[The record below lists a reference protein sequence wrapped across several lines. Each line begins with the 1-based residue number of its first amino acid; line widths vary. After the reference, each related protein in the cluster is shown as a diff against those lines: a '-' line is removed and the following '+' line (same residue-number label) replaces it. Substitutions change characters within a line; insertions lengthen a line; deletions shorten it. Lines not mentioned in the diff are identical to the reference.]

1 MSDSKKCCGHN
12 QTPAQKVIRIIQGA
26 SITQMI
32 HVAAK
37 LGIADLLKDGAK
49 SCDELAKA
57 TGTHSQSLYRLLR
70 GLASI
75 GIFSETKERYFEL
88 TPEAACL
95 KTDAPDSVRTFAVW
109 TGDEVN
115 WLPWGE
121 LLYSVQTGKTAFKH
135 VFGTEIFEYFGKNPQ
150 AGEAFNHFMT
160 ERMQAMV
167 NAVAT
172 AYDFSKAKTIADIGG
187 GQGRLLATIL
197 SANPALK
204 GVLFDLPA
212 VTKEAK
218 TVIENAGLSGRCGFA
233 AGSFFESISVTADIY
248 ILSSI
253 IHDWDDKDSITI
265 LKNCR
270 KCMPANSKLLL
281 IETMIPPGN
290 EPALG
295 KLTDLNMLV
304 LTSGMER
311 TKDEFEQLFKET
323 GFKLTNII
331 PTPSP
336 LNIIEAEPV

>member
-1 MSDSKKCCGHN
+1 M
-12 QTPAQKVIRIIQGA
+12 IQGA

-37 LGIADLLKDGAK
+37 LGIADLLKDGPK

-57 TGTHSQSLYRLLR
+57 AGAHSQSLYRLLR

-75 GIFSETKERYFEL
+75 GIFSEVKDRCFEL

-95 KTDAPDSVRTFAVW
+95 KSDAPDSVRTFAIW

-115 WLPWGE
+115 WKPWGQ
-121 LLYSVQTGKTAFKH
+121 LLYSIQTGKTAFKQ
-135 VFGTEIFEYFGKNPQ
+135 VFGSEIFGYFRKNPE
-150 AGEAFNHFMT
+150 AGEAFNLFMT
-160 ERMQAMV
+160 ERMNALV
-167 NAVAT
+167 KAVAS
-172 AYDFSKAKTIADIGG
+172 AYDFSKAKVIADIGG
-187 GQGRLLATIL
+187 GQGLLLSTIL
-197 SANPALK
+197 KSNPNLK

-212 VTKEAK
+212 VIKEAK
-218 TVIENAGLSGRCGFA
+218 NVIEKSGVAERCKLVG
-233 AGSFFESISVTADIY
+233 GSFFESISVTADIY

-253 IHDWDDKDSITI
+253 IHDWDDKNSVTI

-270 KCMPANSKLLL
+270 KCMPTNSKLLL

-304 LTSGMER
+304 LTGGMER
-311 TKDEFEQLFKET
+311 TKSEFEQLFKQT
-323 GFKLTNII
+323 DFKLANVIA
-331 PTPSP
+331 TPSP
-336 LNIIEAEPV
+336 MNIIEAVPV

>member
-1 MSDSKKCCGHN
+1 
-12 QTPAQKVIRIIQGA
+12 
-26 SITQMI
+26 MI
-32 HVAAK
+32 HAAAK

-70 GLASI
+70 ALASL
-75 GIFSETKERYFEL
+75 GIFSEIKDHYFEL

-95 KTDAPDSVRTFAVW
+95 KTDAHDSVHTFAVW

-115 WLPWGE
+115 WKPWGQ
-121 LLYSVQTGKTAFKH
+121 LLYSVQTGKTAFKQ
-135 VFGTEIFEYFGKNPQ
+135 VFGAEIFEYFGQNPQ
-150 AGEAFNHFMT
+150 AGEAFNRFMT

-167 NAVAT
+167 KAVSPT
-172 AYDFSKAKTIADIGG
+172 YDFSKAKIIADIGG

-197 SANPALK
+197 KSNPNLK
-204 GVLFDLPA
+204 GILFDLPS
-212 VTKEAK
+212 VIKEAK
-218 TVIENAGLSGRCGFA
+218 AIIEDAGLSGRYSLVG
-233 AGSFFESISVTADIY
+233 GSFFESISVTADIY

-253 IHDWDDKDSITI
+253 IHDWNDNDSITI

-270 KCMPANSKLLL
+270 RCMPADSKLLL

-311 TKDEFEQLFKET
+311 TKSEFEQLFKQT

-336 LNIIEAEPV
+336 MNILEVVPV